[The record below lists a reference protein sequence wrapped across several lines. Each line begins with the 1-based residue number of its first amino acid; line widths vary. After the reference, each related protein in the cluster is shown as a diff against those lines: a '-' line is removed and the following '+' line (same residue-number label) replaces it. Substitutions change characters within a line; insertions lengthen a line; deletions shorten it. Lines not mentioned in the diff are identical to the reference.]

1 MIGWKPKSND
11 PKVASVRFRC
21 LVPLEELQAR
31 DFPVQLFDPENEAE
45 YKGVIFSKCYEPAD
59 QALALRLR
67 ARGIP
72 VVLDL
77 CDNHFYNPEGLPA
90 YQTARQNL
98 MKMIEL
104 ADLITCSTPTLA
116 EIVAKEAHL
125 GRLPEVVG
133 DPVEFSKND
142 LPVRNGNGESNSL
155 REKVRIRRLM
165 WFGIHGSPN
174 ASCGMTDIIRVA
186 DRLSL
191 IGKQFPFELVVCSNN
206 RETYER
212 HIRPLDFPS
221 TYEEYNKE
229 KFPSLLEEMDG
240 VILPVSQ
247 NPFTWAKSHNRL
259 TTALFAGIPV
269 VADGLPSYREFSEFC
284 VLDDWQ
290 EGLREILAE
299 PEAAR
304 KKALAGKKYIQ
315 SKWMPVHIA
324 DQWRSVLQPLLSKTA
339 NSPEALKQ

>member
-1 MIGWKPKSND
+1 MLGWKPKSYD

-21 LVPLEELQAR
+21 LVPLEELKAQG
-31 DFPVQLFDPENEAE
+31 FPVQLFDPGNEIE
-45 YKGVIFSKCYEPAD
+45 YEGVIFSKCYEPSD

-67 ARGIP
+67 GRGIP
-72 VVLDL
+72 IVLDL

-90 YQTARQNL
+90 YQTVRQNL

-116 EIVAKEAHL
+116 EIVAKEARL
-125 GRLPEVVG
+125 DRLPDVVG
-133 DPVEFSKND
+133 DPVEFSNND
-142 LPVRNGNGESNSL
+142 LPDQDRNGENISL
-155 REKVRIRRLM
+155 REKGTMRRLM

-174 ASCGMTDIIRVA
+174 APCGMTDVGRVA
-186 DRLSL
+186 DKLSL
-191 IGKQFPFELVVCSNN
+191 IGKKFPFELVICSNN

-229 KFPSLLEEMDG
+229 EFLSLLTGMDG

-247 NPFTWAKSHNRL
+247 NSFTWAKSHNRL
-259 TTALFAGIPV
+259 TTALFAGVPV
-269 VADGLPSYREFSEFC
+269 VADGVPSYREFSEFC

-290 EGLREILAE
+290 AGLHEILAE
-299 PEAAR
+299 PGAAR
-304 KKALAGKKYIQ
+304 KKSLAGKKYIE

-324 DQWRSVLQPLLSKTA
+324 ERWRNLLQPLLSKTA
-339 NSPEALKQ
+339 DSPEALTQ